1 MCVCAHT
8 CARTETK
15 RIVRSPRIGVTGSC
29 EPPDMV
35 AGPKLGSSGTTAS
48 ALNKSS
54 LQYRK
59 DFFNS
64 VYV

>member
-1 MCVCAHT
+1 MCVHPW
-8 CARTETK
+8 RPKEG
-15 RIVRSPRIGVTGSC
+15 VRSRIGVTGSC

-54 LQYRK
+54 LQYLK
-59 DFFNS
+59 DFFNYM
-64 VYV
+64 YV